1 MRCLRKPFPN
11 TAWCGV
17 LFGGQT
23 GRSKAQR
30 EKGPGGR
37 SDGGV
42 FTFGDAAFYGSLRA
56 HPPAS
61 PEATMAA
68 SVDGQGSYMTGI
80 DGAVC
85 PFGDAPYLAPAHRQ
99 LGGVVKDETE
109 GQPVAAADH

>member
-1 MRCLRKPFPN
+1 MRCLRRPFPY
-11 TAWCGV
+11 TAWCGCCTADRPA
-17 LFGGQT
+17 GPR
-23 GRSKAQR
+23 RSG

-85 PFGDAPYLAPAHRQ
+85 PFGDAAYVAPARGQ